1 MQPVPWKLRNL
12 GGAWSFN
19 GEVCSKI
26 GKRIGKSGS
35 LWKIGASP
43 DLRGWFLRG
52 RKRQKVMVTYKT
64 DLAVRL
70 WAGREPGGF
79 VKKTALAGKFPRG
92 YTRGSS

>member
-1 MQPVPWKLRNL
+1 M
-12 GGAWSFN
+12 
-19 GEVCSKI
+19 
-26 GKRIGKSGS
+26 
-35 LWKIGASP
+35 
-43 DLRGWFLRG
+43 RG